1 MKIKI
6 EDLLN
11 FILMSKFY
19 FFKFNINEILIF
31 CLLILFVLK
40 VKVWCWFYKLKK
52 NLIKKKN

>member
-11 FILMSKFY
+11 FILISKFY
-19 FFKFNINEILIF
+19 FFKLNINEILIF

-40 VKVWCWFYKLKK
+40 VKVWCWFYRF
-52 NLIKKKN
+52 KKKFD

>member
-11 FILMSKFY
+11 FILINKYY
-19 FFKFNINEILIF
+19 FLNLILMRLIF

-40 VKVWCWFYKLKK
+40 VWCWIDKLKK
-52 NLIKKKN
+52 KILI

>member
-11 FILMSKFY
+11 FIFINKYY
-19 FFKFNINEILIF
+19 FLKFNINEILIF

-40 VKVWCWFYKLKK
+40 VWCWIDKF
-52 NLIKKKN
+52 KKKILI